1 MTDPIPTTDQWPIG
15 VALILGASFI
25 GGLGDNLIRYSHRK
39 NNTKTPN
46 YFMFI
51 WMVGMFCTIV
61 LNTMCTVAAFA
72 YADSSLILP
81 FAGTHVIFAV
91 VLAIV
96 INNEKVTMKSW
107 LVLSIILFGIL
118 TTVIAGNK
126 ETINYSL
133 ELMMLLFA
141 KPLFLVVASLIL
153 IICLLAFLA
162 FNARWLTP
170 GFQAMS
176 ISVVAGKIQKHSFS
190 FFLFCFFSS
199 FFLFCFLSSFFLFCL
214 CFLLFFFSLTT
225 HTIDVF
231 FFFFFFLSLFYYYGR
246 NIWFVWFNFCQNS
259 GGNYQGG

>member
-153 IICLLAFLA
+153 IICLLAGLCPKNIGHWYLYKQQWNRTILHVLIVKYHVYERKNKTNRATTFD
-162 FNARWLTP
+162 
-170 GFQAMS
+170 
-176 ISVVAGKIQKHSFS
+176 SVS
-190 FFLFCFFSS
+190 
-199 FFLFCFLSSFFLFCL
+199 
-214 CFLLFFFSLTT
+214 
-225 HTIDVF
+225 
-231 FFFFFFLSLFYYYGR
+231 Y
-246 NIWFVWFNFCQNS
+246 
-259 GGNYQGG
+259 